1 MIRPQHVDGLVV
13 APGDQLVV
21 MVGDIRHHIGEK
33 AVGTPQHEIL
43 VRAEIGGLEP
53 DGAFAF
59 VGIAPRGQQLHHLGG
74 LPVFVEGGF
83 PKPAVVMDA
92 VGGQIPLEAG
102 HVQRQGV
109 IHQGLA
115 ALLLRRIHI
124 AVAVDGRE
132 GLGVLHNIL
141 AVIAVLRH
149 LDPVPVKLEIP
160 QLQGHAE
167 FIDLVAGVVDI
178 EFPADLVAGAL
189 QHSGQAVTDG
199 PAPGVADVHG
209 AGGVGGDELYQHL
222 FPLAVV
228 GTAVIRP
235 LGQHVG
241 HRRRVKGRG
250 QEEVEE
256 AGARHLR
263 PLEEGTGQIQMS
275 GDGFG
280 DFPRGLAEGAGGHH
294 GHIGGQIA
302 VTPIRGD
309 FNDKGGN
316 GLAGQL
322 AGGHGLPQGGEDG
335 LPQLFVCLR
344 DDSRH
349 LVFLLL
355 RRFLRGKPAN
365 RRPPP
370 EERSDFF
377 KPRAAWIRPRP
388 GGRKSVRRDG
398 R

>member
-59 VGIAPRGQQLHHLGG
+59 VGIAPRGQQLHHLGS

-115 ALLLRRIHI
+115 ALLLRRVHI

-149 LDPVPVKLEIP
+149 LDAVPVKLQIP
-160 QLQGHAE
+160 QL
-167 FIDLVAGVVDI
+167 
-178 EFPADLVAGAL
+178 
-189 QHSGQAVTDG
+189 
-199 PAPGVADVHG
+199 
-209 AGGVGGDELYQHL
+209 
-222 FPLAVV
+222 
-228 GTAVIRP
+228 
-235 LGQHVG
+235 
-241 HRRRVKGRG
+241 
-250 QEEVEE
+250 
-256 AGARHLR
+256 
-263 PLEEGTGQIQMS
+263 
-275 GDGFG
+275 
-280 DFPRGLAEGAGGHH
+280 
-294 GHIGGQIA
+294 
-302 VTPIRGD
+302 
-309 FNDKGGN
+309 
-316 GLAGQL
+316 
-322 AGGHGLPQGGEDG
+322 
-335 LPQLFVCLR
+335 
-344 DDSRH
+344 
-349 LVFLLL
+349 
-355 RRFLRGKPAN
+355 
-365 RRPPP
+365 
-370 EERSDFF
+370 
-377 KPRAAWIRPRP
+377 
-388 GGRKSVRRDG
+388 
-398 R
+398 